1 MKINKKPTYKELE
14 DEVYRLKLLS
24 TALEEKINSKTTFPE
39 NIDSNLSENKL
50 NSKLLFENMPSA
62 FIYAKV
68 IYENDK
74 PIDFQFIEVN
84 RAFNEKTGLKNVI
97 GKKESEV
104 RPGVQISDPK
114 MFEIVGRVATS
125 GVPENVEYYINALGK
140 WISAKIFSPKK
151 GYFISI
157 SDDIT
162 ARKQAEKGLINI
174 KEKAEEGENY
184 LNNILNNIGDPI
196 FVKDDQSKLLIV
208 NDAFCKI
215 FGLKRASII
224 GKTLAEEVPH
234 DEQENFLK
242 IDKQVIRDG
251 IENVSVESLTIRG
264 GESRK
269 IATRKTR
276 FINYDK
282 KIFLIGVIRDM
293 TERYKVENEL
303 KIAKE
308 HAEENEERF
317 RILMLNMEAGVIV
330 HAPDTSIIQSNV
342 RASEL
347 LGLSKDQLK
356 GKKAINY
363 DWKFVKT
370 DKSPLPFEEYPV
382 NRIASS
388 KTSIKDQH
396 LALFQPDKEGIIWLS
411 VNGFPVLN
419 NTGEIIEIVTI
430 FIDITEQKLFEEAQ
444 VKHQRLKAIGEMSS
458 SIAHDF
464 NNSLQEMMGN
474 LEVVKLQKELS
485 ESTIERLNNI
495 RSIINDAAGR
505 VSALQKFGDPENE
518 NKNTDLIDLNQLIE
532 DSLKQSRPLWKD
544 NMEKEGLR
552 IKMKTDFKD
561 IPKIKSNSGE
571 LKSVIYN
578 LIKNS
583 IEAMPDG
590 GDITIK
596 TGVKA
601 EGIFATFTD
610 TGIGMDD
617 EAKLKVFEPFFTTK
631 GFKLGRG
638 LGMSGAY
645 SIIKKYGGDI
655 ILKSSELGKGTSFE
669 VVFPSCNQNEVKA
682 HKHNEPKEI
691 KPLNIL
697 WVDDDLI
704 ITKSACMMVESI
716 GHKCITVNSGNK
728 AIEYFN
734 NNSCDIVFT
743 DIGMPKMNG
752 WELADT
758 LRTKFGNKIKI
769 VAVTGWII
777 EEEVKEKHGIDYVLQ
792 KPFSLGGLKEMLE
805 IMST

>member
-1 MKINKKPTYKELE
+1 MKLNKKPTYKELE
-14 DEVYRLKLLS
+14 DEISKLKLLS
-24 TALEEKINSKTTFPE
+24 SIQEEKINSKTTFPE
-39 NIDSNLSENKL
+39 NIDRNLSENKL

-114 MFEIVGRVATS
+114 MFTIVGRVATS
-125 GVPENVEYYINALGK
+125 GVPEHVEYYINALGK

-162 ARKQAEKGLINI
+162 ARKNEEKELIRV
-174 KEKAEEGENY
+174 KEKAEEGESY
-184 LNNILNNIGDPI
+184 LDNIINNIGDPM
-196 FVKDDQSKLLIV
+196 FVKDNQSKLVVV

-215 FGLKRASII
+215 FGLTRANII
-224 GKTLAEEVPH
+224 GKTLAEEVPL

-242 IDKQVIRDG
+242 IDKQVILNG
-251 IENVSVESLTIRG
+251 IENVSEESLTIRG
-264 GESRK
+264 GETRK
-269 IATRKTR
+269 VSTRKTR
-276 FINYDK
+276 FINSEGK
-282 KIFLIGVIRDM
+282 TFLVGVIRDI
-293 TERYKVENEL
+293 TERYKAENEL

-308 HAEENEERF
+308 HAEKNEERF

-330 HAPDTSIIQSNV
+330 HAPDTSIIQSNI
-342 RASEL
+342 RASEI
-347 LGLSKDQLK
+347 LGLSQDHLK
-356 GKKAINY
+356 GKKAVNN
-363 DWKFVKT
+363 DWKVVNP

-396 LALFQPDKEGIIWLS
+396 LALFQPGKDDIIWIT

-419 NTGEIIEIVTI
+419 NTGEITEIVTI

-474 LEVVKLQKELS
+474 LEVVKFQKELS
-485 ESTIERLNNI
+485 ESTLERLNNI
-495 RSIINDAAGR
+495 SSIINDAAGR
-505 VSALQKFGDPENE
+505 VSALQKFGDTENE
-518 NKNTDLIDLNQLIE
+518 NKNANLIDFNQLIE
-532 DSLKQSRPLWKD
+532 DSLRQSRPLWKD

-552 IKMKTDFKD
+552 VNMITHFEE
-561 IPKIKSNSGE
+561 IPKIKTNSGE

-583 IEAMPDG
+583 IEAMPKG
-590 GDITIK
+590 GNLTIK
-596 TGVKA
+596 TSVNAKGV
-601 EGIFATFTD
+601 FATFSD
-610 TGIGMDD
+610 TGLGMDE

-655 ILKSSELGKGTSFE
+655 IVKSSELGKGTSFE
-669 VVFPSCNQNEVKA
+669 VVFPICNQDEVKVYR
-682 HKHNEPKEI
+682 HNEPKEI
-691 KPLNIL
+691 KPLSIL

-704 ITKSACMMVESI
+704 ITKSACMMVKSI
-716 GHKCITVNSGNK
+716 GYKCTSVNSGKK
-728 AIEYFN
+728 ALEHFSN
-734 NNSCDIVFT
+734 NTYDIVFT

-752 WELADT
+752 WELADAI
-758 LRTKFGNKIKI
+758 RSKYGNKVKI

-777 EEEVKEKHGIDYVLQ
+777 EEKVKEKHGIDYVLQ
-792 KPFSLGGLKEMLE
+792 KPFSLGGLKEVIE